1 MTLESYFDNFEVI
14 ATLES
19 HFTIEECFMR
29 LTSGIGIKEVMK
41 IAEKIE
47 IMLQGADESTKL
59 WRHPQDPRKVR
70 IKLKIR
76 DSKNHEDIFI

>member
-41 IAEKIE
+41 IA
-47 IMLQGADESTKL
+47 
-59 WRHPQDPRKVR
+59 
-70 IKLKIR
+70 
-76 DSKNHEDIFI
+76 